1 MFLNFHSHSQIYI
14 HKYDIGGHETCYHS
28 TILIIK
34 CYQQYNSMPK
44 EKFPK
49 FSDDESDNISL
60 GDEAGEIIEVD
71 PDTFKAKE
79 KGKPELDESEFVFH
93 PEDGS
98 VSYKL
103 DKDGCQK
110 GY

>member
-1 MFLNFHSHSQIYI
+1 MLSLCNTYYKMLSIYNF
-14 HKYDIGGHETCYHS
+14 
-28 TILIIK
+28 
-34 CYQQYNSMPK
+34 MPK

-49 FSDDESDNISL
+49 FSDDESDEIIL
-60 GDEAGEIIEVD
+60 GDDSGEIIEVD
-71 PDTFKAKE
+71 PETFKAKE

-110 GY
+110 GYHWDKNLMRCVPNN